1 MFENGQEEYFYPHFF
16 ENSTG
21 VVAFNNP
28 FHPTLPLCAYMV
40 MVYGSLN
47 PPTEVYAKGRRLFQA
62 IYKQQS
68 LPVSYFEQI
77 QFEQQF
83 FKELTSNHLFNYAL
97 SGEMLMC
104 NFKP

>member
-1 MFENGQEEYFYPHFF
+1 
-16 ENSTG
+16 
-21 VVAFNNP
+21 
-28 FHPTLPLCAYMV
+28 MV

-68 LPVSYFEQI
+68 FPLSYFEQI

-83 FKELTSNHLFNYAL
+83 FKELTSNHLLNYAL
-97 SGEMLMC
+97 SGEMLMR
-104 NFKP
+104 NLKP